1 MKSWKGMS
9 VGLAMLVGA
18 GGLGLGQASASP
30 LANTSGEIAQSSQV
44 ELLQAKKWKYDRNRH
59 GERKAK
65 RNRTHRFFFDGFW
78 YRQPF
83 WSFRVAPLYVNRLS
97 CWEARRIVDRRFD
110 RVRVIECN
118 GRIYTFAALN
128 KRGKHVRVSVNSRT
142 GDFWRS

>member
-1 MKSWKGMS
+1 MS

-44 ELLQAKKWKYDRNRH
+44 ELVQAKKWKYDRNRH

-97 CWEARRIVDRRFD
+97 CWEARRIIDRRFD

>member
-44 ELLQAKKWKYDRNRH
+44 ELVQAKKWKYDRNRH